1 MNLKSS
7 PANSL
12 VNLNRFKVVNLT
24 GICTIEDNNG
34 YILTFSQ
41 SAN

>member
-24 GICTIEDNNG
+24 GICKLDQIDENDGTD
-34 YILTFSQ
+34 
-41 SAN
+41 